1 MSKQKP
7 GSHDGAEKIRRQN
20 LKQSW
25 ESQVETT
32 RRRREEREGYHEA
45 GWAMRMGREDGPWA
59 HDRRSLHWAHTSNRA
74 RVDCQIIGCLSD

>member
-45 GWAMRMGREDGPWA
+45 GWAMRMGREDGP
-59 HDRRSLHWAHTSNRA
+59 
-74 RVDCQIIGCLSD
+74 